1 MCETK
6 AINVMRNKILLF
18 SFFICLSGC
27 LISCKN
33 DTYLSEPPS
42 VPGQSFSEEFDTL
55 SAASAR
61 GWTLMNASTPAGTGA
76 WTGPSITTV
85 IPLFSGNGYIYSF
98 QTAVQGSST
107 YSVSSTL
114 SNWIV
119 SKPIWLHNGDKIVFY
134 SNGVTVDQTPIG
146 LELRMNVQNEGTN
159 VGSGKD
165 PGDFKD
171 ILTVINPSQTY
182 NSPDSYPA
190 TWTKFEATVFGL
202 AEPKKGRIAFRFYI
216 PDNYQYNLPT
226 TMIAIDK
233 FSYTSNFK

>member
-6 AINVMRNKILLF
+6 AIIVMRNKFLLF
-18 SFFICLSGC
+18 SYFICLSGF

-33 DTYLSEPPS
+33 DTDLPDPP

-55 SAASAR
+55 SAASGR
-61 GWTLMNASTPAGTGA
+61 GWTFINVSQPAGAGG
-76 WTGPSITTV
+76 WTSPSLSA

-107 YSVSSTL
+107 YSISGTL

-134 SNGVTVDQTPIG
+134 SNSATTDQTPIG
-146 LELRMNVQNEGTN
+146 LELRMNVQNDGTN
-159 VGSGKD
+159 VGNGKD
-165 PGDFKD
+165 PGDFRD
-171 ILTVINPSQTY
+171 ILAIINPSQTY
-182 NSPDSYPA
+182 NSPDSYPT

-202 AEPKKGRIAFRFYI
+202 SEPKKGRIGFRFYI